1 MAIRLGLVLGVI
13 LFVMPGYSDGPKSDP
28 NPEFYFTRLMYHD
41 TRGRGGPHS
50 GSPPEG
56 GCIGGAIASG
66 GIGNGGFGRGF
77 GGGAWMTDTWNADC
91 KYTWGIQRMTNV
103 AMSLDPH
110 PLPILDPELFKYPYI
125 YAVEVGQMELNDE
138 EAARLR
144 EYLLRGGFLHCDD
157 FWGLYEWAQF
167 ARQMRKVFPDR
178 PIEELT
184 PQHEIFHAFF
194 DVDSVVQVPNVSL
207 GDLYTESGGRTRT
220 WERPDDTVPH
230 VRGISDDKGRL
241 MVLIT
246 YNSDLGDA
254 WEWMDD
260 PEYPSQFTTY
270 AYRMGMNSIIYA
282 MTH

>member
-1 MAIRLGLVLGVI
+1 MAIRLVVLFGLI

-28 NPEFYFTRLMYHD
+28 QPEFYFTRLMYHD
-41 TRGRGGPHS
+41 TRGRGGPGS
-50 GSPPEG
+50 GQAPFG
-56 GCIGGAIASG
+56 GCVGGAIASG

-91 KYTWGIQRMTNV
+91 KYTWGIERMTNV
-103 AMSLDPH
+103 RMSLDPH
-110 PLPILDPELFKYPYI
+110 PMAIMDPDLFKYPYI
-125 YAVEVGQMELNDE
+125 YAVEVGQMELSDE

-157 FWGLYEWAQF
+157 FWGLYQWAQF
-167 ARQMRKVFPDR
+167 ARQMKKVFPDR
-178 PIEELT
+178 PIEELS
-184 PQHEIFHAFF
+184 PKHEIFHAFF
-194 DVDSVVQVPNVSL
+194 DINSVLQVPNVRN
-207 GDLYTESGGRTRT
+207 GEMYTYSGGRTPT
-220 WERPDDTVPH
+220 WEQRSDIEPH
-230 VRGISDDKGRL
+230 VRGISDDSGRL

-260 PEYPSQFTTY
+260 PDYPAQFTTY

>member
-1 MAIRLGLVLGVI
+1 MAKRLALLLGLIFLVLPA
-13 LFVMPGYSDGPKSDP
+13 FSAGPKPSAP
-28 NPEFYFTRLMYHD
+28 QPEFYFTRLAYTD
-41 TRGRGGPHS
+41 IRGRGPQ
-50 GSPPEG
+50 GSESTSDLFRP
-56 GCIGGAIASG
+56 
-66 GIGNGGFGRGF
+66 NGFVGFFFGRAA
-77 GGGAWMTDTWNADC
+77 GAWMTDAWDADY
-91 KYTWGIQRMTNV
+91 KYMWGIQRLTNV
-103 AMSLDPH
+103 RLYMEPH
-110 PLPILDPELFKYPYI
+110 PVPILSEELFKFPYI
-125 YAVEVGQMELNDE
+125 YGVEVGQMELSDQ

-178 PIEELT
+178 QIEELT

-194 DVDSVVQVPNVSL
+194 DINSVVQVPNVDL

-260 PEYPSQFTTY
+260 PEYPSPFTTY